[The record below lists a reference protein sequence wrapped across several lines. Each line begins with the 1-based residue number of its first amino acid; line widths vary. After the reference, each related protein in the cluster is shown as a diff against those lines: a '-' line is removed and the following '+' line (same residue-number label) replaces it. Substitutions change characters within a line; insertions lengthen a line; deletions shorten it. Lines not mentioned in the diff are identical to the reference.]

1 MQFIK
6 IGGNLKKDEVKNLIN
21 RYFSDSKVTIKS
33 EEYQGRYEFEFTL
46 DNKRNLEDIAFYR
59 AIANLVQ
66 DIILEIYIKPI
77 IIDRVLKICGD
88 YSSEDKETI
97 FASAHSTILNENY
110 YIKEKSKINEEIL
123 NYIIENNH
131 IVIDGFMNFRLR
143 RYIYVLDISIEKSI
157 GELEVEKEY
166 QEFMNMLQYFVD
178 IQEPKYELVN
188 VIIKNN
194 DYFLLDNDNNT
205 IENGLLE
212 YTPEEEFY
220 RDISK
225 ADLLVSS
232 LIVISPLKIKLHV
245 EEGEEEELVSVISQ
259 VFGDKVEFC
268 HGCEKCEIKTKLEKG
283 K

>member
-1 MQFIK
+1 MQSIK

-123 NYIIENNH
+123 NYIIENNN

-143 RYIYVLDISIEKSI
+143 KYIYVLDISIEKSI

-166 QEFMNMLQYFVD
+166 QEFMNMLQYFVE

-220 RDISK
+220 KDISK

-245 EEGEEEELVSVISQ
+245 EEGEEEELVSIISQ

-268 HGCEKCEIKTKLEKG
+268 HGCEKCEIKTKVKKG